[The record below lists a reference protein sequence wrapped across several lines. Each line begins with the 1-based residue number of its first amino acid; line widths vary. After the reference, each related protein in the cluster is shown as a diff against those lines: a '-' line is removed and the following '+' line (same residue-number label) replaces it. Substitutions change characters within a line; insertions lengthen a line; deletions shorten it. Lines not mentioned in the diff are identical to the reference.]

1 MGTGTTS
8 PAEAGKSA
16 EERCEAPSSSQH
28 YAHPLYTTQNN
39 THTHTQH
46 TFIGPLSRTTRVSR
60 YRKVKPIL
68 IVLKQETESGIS
80 WAICKSTPRSRQ
92 ITTPAPHRSSFLQT
106 GCPSWCPTNSVKA
119 LKAYQ
124 TKQQHNRHYQATL
137 HACSAQ
143 LQPIVTHAAWSW
155 SVCMSV
161 GHNLR
166 HTKKRMNRSKCH
178 LGWNQVG
185 PINHIGPNPP
195 RERAIWGESCWP
207 VVKYRECLVWGRYSR
222 SHSICGR
229 SDVDFCYQDCSN
241 FSSN

>member
-46 TFIGPLSRTTRVSR
+46 TFNGSLSRTTRVSR
-60 YRKVKPIL
+60 YRKVKPIWIL
-68 IVLKQETESGIS
+68 LKQETVSGSGIS
-80 WAICKSTPRSRQ
+80 WAICKSAPHSRQ

-124 TKQQHNRHYQATL
+124 TKQQHSRHYQATL

-143 LQPIVTHAAWSW
+143 LQPIVTHVAWSW

-166 HTKKRMNRSKCH
+166 CTKN
-178 LGWNQVG
+178 G
-185 PINHIGPNPP
+185 
-195 RERAIWGESCWP
+195 
-207 VVKYRECLVWGRYSR
+207 
-222 SHSICGR
+222 
-229 SDVDFCYQDCSN
+229 
-241 FSSN
+241 